1 MASVRLKVSGMTC
14 EHCVAKVEKALTGT
28 SGVWSAFVDLDAG
41 TAEVDFD
48 DGKVQA
54 DRLAETVSAAGYAA
68 TVDA

>member
-28 SGVWSAFVDLDAG
+28 AGVWSAFVDLDGG

-54 DRLAETVSAAGYAA
+54 EGLAQAVTAVGYAA
-68 TVDA
+68 TVDG